1 MERLW
6 GHKELDTTEQLTL
19 RFFFLSLT
27 PSAPC
32 MPSAFPCLH
41 LLPEVSEL
49 GMSASKGKTWA
60 RGLPQATSPQ
70 VGKAAEPQVGKAAE
84 PQVGKAAE
92 PQVGKAAAPHVG
104 KAAEPQ
110 VGKAAFAASSFT
122 QGAHIPSDGQ
132 GLPASCPRL
141 TGLHALPGA
150 GSSGE
155 WAGAVALITHTITS
169 APRHPC

>member
-1 MERLW
+1 
-6 GHKELDTTEQLTL
+6 
-19 RFFFLSLT
+19 
-27 PSAPC
+27 

-60 RGLPQATSPQ
+60 RGLPQAAAPQ
-70 VGKAAEPQVGKAAE
+70 VGKAAE
-84 PQVGKAAE
+84 
-92 PQVGKAAAPHVG
+92 PHVG